1 MLGVIIALACALCW
15 SVSLILLK
23 IAGTQVHPIILNLG
37 KNILGLVLLVPTA
50 FLIDGAIDP
59 SWPRKDLSLLLV
71 SGFVGIGIA
80 DALTLRSMNYLN
92 ATKIAILECLFAPFI
107 WILSLLFLNESIAL
121 IQFGGAALIAASVL
135 LVTPLRRQ
143 RLQDKA
149 EEPQAGWGSFLM
161 ISGLFTMAI
170 GIIMI
175 KPVYQT
181 IPLFWIITIRMLA
194 GVAGSVFVLLFYRD
208 RRLMLK
214 TLLTSTNKPLV
225 IASFV
230 TSSYL
235 AISLWIA
242 GYKYL
247 EATIAAILNQTSTIF
262 TVILAV
268 MVLGERLSQRK
279 VWATILATAGVIII
293 STH

>member
-1 MLGVIIALACALCW
+1 MLGIIIALACALSW
-15 SVSLILLK
+15 SISLILLK
-23 IAGTQVHPIILNLG
+23 IAGTHVHPIMLNLG
-37 KNILGLVLLVPTA
+37 KNTLGLVLLIPTA
-50 FLIDGAIDP
+50 YLIEGPIDTNWP
-59 SWPRKDLSLLLV
+59 SSDLWMLLV

-92 ATKIAILECLFAPFI
+92 ATRIAILECLFAPFI
-107 WILSLLFLNESIAL
+107 WILSLIFLQETLALVQLAGAGLIAL
-121 IQFGGAALIAASVL
+121 SLL
-135 LVTPLRRQ
+135 LVIPKRSERASLR
-143 RLQDKA
+143 KS
-149 EEPQAGWGSFLM
+149 EPQAAWGSFLM
-161 ISGLFTMAI
+161 VSGLLTMAI
-170 GIIMI
+170 GIIII

-194 GVAGSVFVLLFYRD
+194 GVAGSFFVLAFYKE
-208 RRLMLK
+208 RRLMAK
-214 TLLTSTNKPLV
+214 TLLRSSNKVLV
-225 IASFV
+225 LSSFI

-268 MVLGERLSQRK
+268 IVLHERLNQRK
-279 VWATILATAGVIII
+279 IWATILAMAGVIII